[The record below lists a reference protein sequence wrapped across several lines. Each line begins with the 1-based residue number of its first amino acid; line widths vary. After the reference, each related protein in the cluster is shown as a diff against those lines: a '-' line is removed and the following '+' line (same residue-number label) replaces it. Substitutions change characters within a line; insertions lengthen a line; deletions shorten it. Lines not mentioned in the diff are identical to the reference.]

1 MMCASDLNL
10 AQLTFFDQQHID
22 ILEIEIKQNYPPVKL
37 QIGPKS
43 YSYAPFATA
52 VGVCRLAVTTETA
65 EENTGDIEKEEEG
78 GLDAFLNEC
87 DNELNNSNDDYDED
101 EDSKEESIDNN
112 FNSKATAANE
122 SMKKDLIAIDA
133 LKDVLQHARSGL
145 VDNPLMRDQ
154 KRRTEDGGN
163 RDCIAEEF
171 CLHLIHSEV
180 NTLDFYMA
188 VAASVGMK
196 LSQLES
202 KNKTATTTTKHCL
215 SNEIW
220 NENVIQD
227 IVDTFV
233 MIRYPK

>member
-1 MMCASDLNL
+1 MVCASDLNL
-10 AQLTFFDQQHID
+10 AQLTFFDQQHTD
-22 ILEIEIKQNYPPVKL
+22 ILEIEIKQNYPPVTL

-65 EENTGDIEKEEEG
+65 EEYTDDIEMEEEG
-78 GLDAFLNEC
+78 GLDAFLDEC

-112 FNSKATAANE
+112 FNSKENE

-154 KRRTEDGGN
+154 KRRTEDGGS

-202 KNKTATTTTKHCL
+202 KNKTATTNNKHCL

-220 NENVIQD
+220 NETVIQD

>member
-1 MMCASDLNL
+1 M
-10 AQLTFFDQQHID
+10 
-22 ILEIEIKQNYPPVKL
+22 
-37 QIGPKS
+37 
-43 YSYAPFATA
+43 
-52 VGVCRLAVTTETA
+52 
-65 EENTGDIEKEEEG
+65 
-78 GLDAFLNEC
+78 
-87 DNELNNSNDDYDED
+87 NNSNDDYDED

-133 LKDVLQHARSGL
+133 LEDVLQHARSGL

-154 KRRTEDGGN
+154 RILGIFPRGSKRRTEDGGN